1 MAYTIICNV
10 NLFCSPAFHR
20 QSLCSLF
27 RVQCS
32 ICLCWFSSLVVPWM
46 VMASQ
51 CTYTACTTQIIDFS
65 VKCDT
70 LLVFD
75 TYATVLKEYQN
86 PRTFELP
93 GPETPQLAFTQ
104 WGTEAQE
111 QQGYNRLE
119 PPLSL
124 SLPGQSGTTTAAATP
139 PKLQLHMRS
148 CTITQQLTA
157 GPCHHK

>member
-10 NLFCSPAFHR
+10 NLFCAPAFHR

-46 VMASQ
+46 FMASQ

-86 PRTFELP
+86 PRTFEFP

-104 WGTEAQE
+104 WGAEAQE

-119 PPLSL
+119 PSL
-124 SLPGQSGTTTAAATP
+124 SLVRAAP
-139 PKLQLHMRS
+139 LLLLLPHRS
-148 CTITQQLTA
+148 CSCTCAAVQ
-157 GPCHHK
+157 